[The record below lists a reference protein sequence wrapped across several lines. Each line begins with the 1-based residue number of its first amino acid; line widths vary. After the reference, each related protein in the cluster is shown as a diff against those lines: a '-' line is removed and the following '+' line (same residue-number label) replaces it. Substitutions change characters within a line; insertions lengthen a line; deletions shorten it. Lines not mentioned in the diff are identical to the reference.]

1 MLMNKLGAL
10 IPVARFS
17 DSNSITYHRPAHVK
31 FQRHTCTSPSVY
43 QSPIFAMILLTVIG
57 LLNGEEQLLSF
68 RLTNLLHPRWSYVN
82 VRTSSQQSLNLC
94 RYHGQDRY

>member
-1 MLMNKLGAL
+1 
-10 IPVARFS
+10 
-17 DSNSITYHRPAHVK
+17 
-31 FQRHTCTSPSVY
+31 
-43 QSPIFAMILLTVIG
+43 MILLTVIG